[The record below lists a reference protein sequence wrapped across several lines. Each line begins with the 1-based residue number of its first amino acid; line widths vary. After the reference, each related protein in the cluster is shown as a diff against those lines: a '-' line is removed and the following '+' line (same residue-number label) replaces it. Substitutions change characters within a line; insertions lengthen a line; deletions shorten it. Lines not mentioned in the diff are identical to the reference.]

1 MTFSTRLLLLAATAT
16 LPVVPAHAAVDFV
29 KAQAGLDA
37 MSKLNAIV
45 LGNMTIGHDVEG
57 KLFVGGNLGGN
68 GTVASGA
75 TNGQS
80 FVASPFSNLTVGGNF
95 GGAVNVQNGIGLPAV
110 QVEIGNNV
118 TGLGVNAGQSLT
130 YIGGN
135 FLGQNFN
142 PNASKQV
149 RYGGIAFGLQP
160 QDAAF
165 VVKDASLA
173 DGGAND
179 LQARIGG
186 QTAGFT
192 DAFTNLS
199 GALAGLTLASNPSS
213 ISTGGQGPIFNAVK
227 GSNAFAL
234 FNIDA
239 ALLSSAEINFNVT
252 GDAYPIIVNVTGAAV
267 NWTANAVGGFN
278 GSLNQRIIWNFKDA
292 TSIDFQRIVHGSVL
306 APNATVSNTTPIEGS
321 LVAKTFIQGGEVH
334 LGTFNG
340 TIPFVAVPEPA
351 SWALMIAGFGLAG
364 IAMRRRQRA
373 FITV

>member
-1 MTFSTRLLLLAATAT
+1 MTFATRLLLCATAT
-16 LPVVPAHAAVDFV
+16 ALPAVPASAAVDFV
-29 KAQAGLDA
+29 QAQAGLDA

-57 KLFVGGNLGGN
+57 KLFVGGNIGGN

-80 FVASPFSNLTVGGNF
+80 FVASDFGNLTVGGNL
-95 GGAVNVQNGIGLPAV
+95 GGGINVLNGIGLPAV
-110 QVEIGNNV
+110 QVEIGNNSV
-118 TGLGVNAGQSLT
+118 GLGVNAAQSLT
-130 YIGGN
+130 RIGGN
-135 FLGQNFN
+135 FVGQNFN
-142 PNASKQV
+142 PNANKQV
-149 RYGGIAFGLQP
+149 RYGGIASGLQP
-160 QDAAF
+160 QDAAH

-179 LQARIGG
+179 LQARIAG

-199 GALAGLTLASNPSS
+199 VALAGLSLANNPSS
-213 ISTGGQGPIFNAVK
+213 ITQGGQGPIFNAVK
-227 GSNAFAL
+227 GANAFAL

-239 ALLSSAEINFNVT
+239 ALLASPELNFNVAA
-252 GDAYPIIVNVTGAAV
+252 GAFPIIVNVTGTTV

-292 TSIDFQRIVHGSVL
+292 TSISFQRIVHGSVL

-321 LVAKTFIQGGEVH
+321 LVAKTFVQGGEVH

-351 SWALMIAGFGLAG
+351 SWAMMIAGFGLAG
-364 IAMRRRQRA
+364 ASLRRRPRA
-373 FITV
+373 ALA